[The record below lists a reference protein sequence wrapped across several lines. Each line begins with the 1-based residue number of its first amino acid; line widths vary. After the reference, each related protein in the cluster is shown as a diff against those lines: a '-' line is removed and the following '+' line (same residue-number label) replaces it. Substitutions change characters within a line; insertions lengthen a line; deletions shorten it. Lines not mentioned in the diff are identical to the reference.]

1 MMKGT
6 EDHYIEVSLTNP
18 CNGSDIT
25 VAPLVQ
31 RAEEEE
37 IAVEDKRVMEVEDI
51 RSPKAVRKRGNGP
64 N

>member
-1 MMKGT
+1 MKGT

-25 VAPLVQ
+25 VAPLV
-31 RAEEEE
+31 EEEE
-37 IAVEDKRVMEVEDI
+37 IAVEDNRGTGYVMEVEDI
-51 RSPKAVRKRGNGP
+51 RSPRAVRNGP